1 MFAISSE
8 SVFILMCSVWKG
20 FYPFV
25 FDFEYPV
32 SVTDPYPN
40 AQKLHFYNV
49 DIHYNFIW
57 QKLTIS
63 IFEHKYENKYDI
75 SNICSYPIRLHL
87 YSTIR
92 VRHSDNH

>member
-20 FYPFV
+20 FYPSV

-75 SNICSYPIRLHL
+75 SNIHSYSIRLHL
-87 YSTIR
+87 Y
-92 VRHSDNH
+92 VAKWGW